1 MKLGRWIFSPSRTH
15 STLCFLDNV
24 RKQTSKA
31 SFTLNWRWI
40 SSYSVFTSKS
50 SPSRDL
56 FIPEIWMIRVEIT
69 DGSKES
75 ERSTAISPAESS
87 GRYMATANDS
97 VWIFTWL
104 SSCFLSN
111 KEPLFILSWR
121 PSLNCLF
128 GWAIVWI
135 IVTFL
140 SRRRAFEWFRGRMT
154 TALS

>member
-1 MKLGRWIFSPSRTH
+1 MNFSHLHELIRLFASSTTFENKHLKHLLH
-15 STLCFLDNV
+15 STEDESLHTVCLRQNL
-24 RKQTSKA
+24 RHQGIY
-31 SFTLNWRWI
+31 L
-40 SSYSVFTSKS
+40 
-50 SPSRDL
+50 SPRS
-56 FIPEIWMIRVEIT
+56 EIT

-140 SRRRAFEWFRGRMT
+140 SRRSAFEWFRGRMT